1 MCEATDWEEGE
12 TLAFIGFPSQNTNA
26 WMLPILVISML
37 QIAPFW
43 HAESEYALDCH
54 QGFKVFV
61 KRMTSW
67 PLSLFGIQSQL
78 RPVEAKKNE

>member
-26 WMLPILVISML
+26 WLLPILVIC
-37 QIAPFW
+37 APFW

-67 PLSLFGIQSQL
+67 PLSLFEIQSQL
-78 RPVEAKKNE
+78 RPIETNKKFE